1 MVTGIE
7 ATGVALAILPL
18 VVNQLD
24 NYARGLEKI
33 KSFRRYKWQLEDFSS
48 GLSAQYAMM
57 VNTLEHSL
65 EGVVD
70 DHDQRSDLIK
80 NPRGAG
86 WKDAVFQNRLIQKL
100 GRDIVPFT
108 GTVRALCR
116 LLEDLSH
123 KLGLEAGDYCS
134 AISVNPLG
142 ALKFR
147 RIFNAAIYEDLL
159 DKIDK
164 TNQILKT
171 ISEQSQHR
179 EKFPKKPARR
189 RITLKRYGE
198 KRAHAKALYGIIGK
212 GQKCGKCLSQD
223 AHFVALQLKRE
234 YMDSTDD
241 THLAPQ
247 PTSFYMIAS
256 PPENCSS
263 TKDKRRWH
271 EIKVQTDRTSQ
282 ASLLRCTSGDC
293 NPGLQSSGRESK
305 VRFELPKTKCV
316 EKVQSTPTTL
326 GASSDGLCS
335 AFDQVNVTLPSSSES
350 IDYIFGNKTIEAG
363 YYISLVRTIQD
374 EMHLRSLQETLIG
387 SPSTP
392 DSPIQSPEE
401 LSRRDRLYLATLL
414 ACSLLEL
421 HGTWLQH
428 HWGTKDIFFL
438 RGKGS
443 QHSQYERP
451 YLLRTGLHV
460 PESDANGSSYRV
472 PDGQESSR
480 NSNKTLF
487 PLALALIEL
496 SLGKAIST
504 LRRPEDGEASEDMS
518 MLNTVTRLLRTVY
531 WESGSNYGDVVK
543 ECLYWSRSKGDGFE
557 DPYFD
562 ESVFDTIVAPLLKDY
577 DYFEGLSLRN

>member
-1 MVTGIE
+1 
-7 ATGVALAILPL
+7 
-18 VVNQLD
+18 
-24 NYARGLEKI
+24 
-33 KSFRRYKWQLEDFSS
+33 
-48 GLSAQYAMM
+48 M

-65 EGVVD
+65 EGVID

-80 NPRGAG
+80 NPRGPG
-86 WKDAVFQNRLIQKL
+86 WKDPTFQSRLRQKL
-100 GRDIVPFT
+100 DRDYAPFT

-123 KLGLEAGDYCS
+123 KLGLETGDYFS
-134 AISVNPLG
+134 AVSINPLN

-147 RIFNAAIYEDLL
+147 KIFNTAIYEDLL

-179 EKFPKKPARR
+179 EQSLTKPARR
-189 RITLKRYGE
+189 RRNLKRYRE

-212 GQKCGKCLSQD
+212 GQKCRQCSCQD
-223 AHFVALQLKRE
+223 AHFVALQLNTN

-247 PTSFYMIAS
+247 TTSFYMIAS

-263 TKDKRRWH
+263 TKDRRRWH
-271 EIKVQTDRTSQ
+271 EIKVQTDQSAQ
-282 ASLLRCTSGDC
+282 LPCTSRDSD
-293 NPGLQSSGRESK
+293 PGVQPLARESK
-305 VRFELPKTKCV
+305 VRFELPKTKCL
-316 EKVQSTPTTL
+316 ERIQPIPTTL
-326 GASSDGLCS
+326 RAPSAGLCS
-335 AFDQVNVTLPSSSES
+335 AFDQVNVTPPNSSPES
-350 IDYIFGNKTIEAG
+350 IDYIFGNKATEAG
-363 YYISLVRTIQD
+363 YYMSLVRTFQG
-374 EMHLRSLQETLIG
+374 EMHLHSLQETLIG

-392 DSPIQSPEE
+392 DSPIQSPGE
-401 LSRRDRLYLATLL
+401 LSRRDRLYLATQL

-421 HGTWLQH
+421 HGTWLQQ
-428 HWGTKDIFFL
+428 HWRTKDIFFL

-443 QHSQYERP
+443 QQSQYKRP
-451 YLLRTGLHV
+451 YLLRAGLHV
-460 PESDANGSSYRV
+460 PETDANGLSYRV
-472 PDGQESSR
+472 HDGQDSSR
-480 NSNKTLF
+480 HSNGTLF

-496 SLGKAIST
+496 SLGKAISA
-504 LRRPEDGEASEDMS
+504 LRRPEDGEASDDMS
-518 MLNTVTRLLRTVY
+518 TLNTVTRLLRTVY

-543 ECLYWSRSKGDGFE
+543 ECLYWPRSKGDGFE

-577 DYFEGLSLRN
+577 GYFEGLSIRI

>member
-33 KSFRRYKWQLEDFSS
+33 RAFRRYKWQLEDFSS

-70 DHDQRSDLIK
+70 DHDQRSDLMK
-80 NPRGAG
+80 NPRGVG
-86 WKDAVFQNRLIQKL
+86 WKDPAFQNRLIQKL
-100 GRDIVPFT
+100 DRDYVPFT

-123 KLGLEAGDYCS
+123 KLGLETGDYCS
-134 AISVNPLG
+134 AISINPLS

-147 RIFNAAIYEDLL
+147 KIFNAAIYEDLL

-164 TNQILKT
+164 TNQMLKT
-171 ISEQSQHR
+171 ISEQSEHR
-179 EKFPKKPARR
+179 EKSLKKPTRR
-189 RITLKRYGE
+189 RINLKRYRE
-198 KRAHAKALYGIIGK
+198 KRAHAKSLYGIIGK

-223 AHFVALQLKRE
+223 AHFVALQLNRE
-234 YMDSTDD
+234 YMDSADD

-263 TKDKRRWH
+263 AKDKRRWH
-271 EIKVQTDRTSQ
+271 EIKVQINQSAKLCRTSRDCKPGVQ
-282 ASLLRCTSGDC
+282 SL
-293 NPGLQSSGRESK
+293 GRESK

-316 EKVQSTPTTL
+316 EKVQSIPTTS
-326 GASSDGLCS
+326 GASSAGLCS
-335 AFDQVNVTLPSSSES
+335 AFDQVNVTQPSSSSES
-350 IDYIFGNKTIEAG
+350 IDYIFGNKTTDVG

-374 EMHLRSLQETLIG
+374 EMHIRSLQETLIG
-387 SPSTP
+387 FPSSS
-392 DSPIQSPEE
+392 DCPIQSPEE
-401 LSRRDRLYLATLL
+401 LSRRDRLYLATQL

-451 YLLRTGLHV
+451 YLLRTGLNA
-460 PESDANGSSYRV
+460 PETDENGSSYR
-472 PDGQESSR
+472 GQEGQNSSR
-480 NSNKTLF
+480 QSNTTLF

-504 LRRPEDGEASEDMS
+504 LRRPEDGKASEDMS
-518 MLNTVTRLLRTVY
+518 MLNTMTRLLRTVY

-543 ECLYWSRSKGDGFE
+543 ECLYWPRSKGDGFE
-557 DPYFD
+557 DPCFD
-562 ESVFDTIVAPLLKDY
+562 ESVFHTIVAPLLKDY
-577 DYFEGLSLRN
+577 DYFEGLSIRI

>member
-33 KSFRRYKWQLEDFSS
+33 KAFRRYKWQLEDFSS

-80 NPRGAG
+80 NPRGVG
-86 WKDAVFQNRLIQKL
+86 WKDAAFQNRLMQKL
-100 GRDIVPFT
+100 DRDYVPFT

-123 KLGLEAGDYCS
+123 KLGLETGDYCS
-134 AISVNPLG
+134 AISINPLS

-147 RIFNAAIYEDLL
+147 KIFNAAIYEDLL

-171 ISEQSQHR
+171 ICEQSEHR
-179 EKFPKKPARR
+179 EKSPKKPARR
-189 RITLKRYGE
+189 RLNLKRYRE
-198 KRAHAKALYGIIGK
+198 KRAHAKALYGIIRK

-223 AHFVALQLKRE
+223 THFVAIQLDRE
-234 YMDSTDD
+234 YMDSTADK
-241 THLAPQ
+241 HLSPQ

-256 PPENCSS
+256 PPENCLS
-263 TKDKRRWH
+263 TKDKRHWH
-271 EIKVQTDRTSQ
+271 EIKVQTDQSAQ
-282 ASLLRCTSGDC
+282 LRCTSGDC
-293 NPGLQSSGRESK
+293 NPGIQSLDRESK
-305 VRFELPKTKCV
+305 VRFELPKTKCL
-316 EKVQSTPTTL
+316 EKVQSRPTSL
-326 GASSDGLCS
+326 AASSTGLCS
-335 AFDQVNVTLPSSSES
+335 AFDQVNTTPPSSSSES
-350 IDYIFGNKTIEAG
+350 IDYIFGNKTAEAG
-363 YYISLVRTIQD
+363 YYLSLVRTIQD

-387 SPSTP
+387 SPSIP
-392 DSPIQSPEE
+392 DSPIQHPEE
-401 LSRRDRLYLATLL
+401 LSRRDRIYLATQL

-438 RGKGS
+438 RGKDS
-443 QHSQYERP
+443 RSSQYERP
-451 YLLRTGLHV
+451 YLLRTGLNV
-460 PESDANGSSYRV
+460 SEADTNGSIYRGHE
-472 PDGQESSR
+472 DQNTSR
-480 NSNKTLF
+480 QSNTTLF

-504 LRRPEDGEASEDMS
+504 LRRPEDGEASEDVS
-518 MLNTVTRLLRTVY
+518 ILNTATRLLRTVY
-531 WESGSNYGDVVK
+531 DESGWNYGDAVK

-562 ESVFDTIVAPLLKDY
+562 ESVFDAIVVPLLKDY
-577 DYFEGLSLRN
+577 DHFEGLSLRN

>member
-24 NYARGLEKI
+24 NYARGLEKM
-33 KSFRRYKWQLEDFSS
+33 KAFRRYKWQLEDFSS
-48 GLSAQYAMM
+48 GLSAQYAIM

-70 DHDQRSDLIK
+70 DHDQKSDLIK
-80 NPRGAG
+80 NPTGVG
-86 WKDAVFQNRLIQKL
+86 WEDPEFQNRLIQKL
-100 GRDIVPFT
+100 DRDYVPFT

-116 LLEDLSH
+116 LLEDISH
-123 KLGLEAGDYCS
+123 RLGLETGDYCS
-134 AISVNPLG
+134 AISINPLS

-171 ISEQSQHR
+171 ISEQSQLR
-179 EKFPKKPARR
+179 EKSLKQPARR
-189 RITLKRYGE
+189 RRNLKRYRE

-223 AHFVALQLKRE
+223 AHFVALQLNRE
-234 YMDSTDD
+234 YMDSRDD

-271 EIKVQTDRTSQ
+271 EIKVQTDQ
-282 ASLLRCTSGDC
+282 CVQLRCTSGDC
-293 NPGLQSSGRESK
+293 NQGLPSLGRESK
-305 VRFELPKTKCV
+305 VRFELPRTKCV
-316 EKVQSTPTTL
+316 ERVQSTPTTV
-326 GASSDGLCS
+326 GASSAGLCS
-335 AFDQVNVTLPSSSES
+335 VFDQVNVTPPSSSSES
-350 IDYIFGNKTIEAG
+350 IDYIFGNKTTEAG
-363 YYISLVRTIQD
+363 YYLNLVRTIQD
-374 EMHLRSLQETLIG
+374 EMHLRSLQETLTG

-392 DSPIQSPEE
+392 DSPIQHPEE
-401 LSRRDRLYLATLL
+401 LSRRDRIYLATQL
-414 ACSLLEL
+414 ACGLLEL
-421 HGTWLQH
+421 HGSWLQQ
-428 HWGTKDIFFL
+428 HWETKDIFFL
-438 RGKGS
+438 RGKAS
-443 QHSQYERP
+443 QHSRYERP

-460 PESDANGSSYRV
+460 PESDANESTHRGH
-472 PDGQESSR
+472 DDQNSSR
-480 NSNKTLF
+480 QWNTTLF
-487 PLALALIEL
+487 PLALVLIEL

-504 LRRPEDGEASEDMS
+504 LRRPEDGEAGEDMS
-518 MLNTVTRLLRTVY
+518 MLNTATRLLQTVY
-531 WESGSNYGDVVK
+531 GESGSNYGDIVK

-562 ESVFDTIVAPLLKDY
+562 ESVFDAIVAPLLEEY
-577 DYFEGLSLRN
+577 YRFEGLSIRN